1 MHRKA
6 LTLLKR
12 ARFSSRHYS
21 ACIVCSSST
30 NNDVMKINGATA
42 NVSTP
47 INGAS
52 IGQIPTAM
60 LQSNLEKAFANNSN
74 ILQRLTP
81 QDSVAVFI
89 DAQNSSPEH
98 FELAQQHLNNSIP
111 SHSLT
116 TIKRIYGDHGTL
128 FVTWD
133 KSILRHKLHVPYHY
147 PNKHLP
153 NLHNAD
159 PLIIMDIMETLYNN
173 PAKAYILVTGDGDF
187 TPVVHKLKE
196 AGKIVI
202 GYGREKST
210 SDALSS
216 ACHYFVDT
224 QELIDA
230 ENKRMMEEKERR
242 QEEGK
247 ALAKKLA
254 VEKRKKEEEL
264 ADTEQKRKEKEQA
277 ATEQKRLEELPNR
290 YLQSVSPRSFPTFEA
305 TTQFIS
311 LLAGNLFTNPLRI
324 RALPKD
330 PQIATISNTEVT
342 EKLETTEKTAN
353 PSQLLTK
360 EEILEELA
368 KREQDALDGWVQL
381 DRLGNLIDSKK
392 FGYKK
397 LSQLFD
403 DMTEV
408 DIKKTGRKKHNLR
421 VRRRL
426 PAIET
431 STEKTEANSEAT
443 DETEKSSPMLSKND
457 EEDILEELAKRE
469 HEAQGRWVQ
478 LSLLGSSID
487 CKKFGYKKLPELFQ
501 DMAQVEVEI
510 KKKKKKKRAW
520 VRRLLPEIEKS
531 TEKAK
536 QSSSM
541 LAAQKVILEQITKI
555 DDKDTEGW
563 VDMSVL
569 GNSIEYKKLG
579 VKKLST
585 LFHDMAEV
593 ETEKRKSSMYVRTRP
608 SDKQAYCHD

>member
-1 MHRKA
+1 
-6 LTLLKR
+6 
-12 ARFSSRHYS
+12 
-21 ACIVCSSST
+21 
-30 NNDVMKINGATA
+30 MKINGATA
-42 NVSTP
+42 NASTQ

-52 IGQIPTAM
+52 IGHIPTVM
-60 LQSNLEKAFANNSN
+60 LQSNVGNKFTSNSN

-89 DAQNSSPEH
+89 DAQNSSPEQ

-202 GYGREKST
+202 GYGLEKST

-216 ACHYFVDT
+216 ACHCFVNT
-224 QELIDA
+224 QELIDT

-277 ATEQKRLEELPNR
+277 AAEQKCLEELPNR
-290 YLQSVSPRSFPTFEA
+290 YLQSVSPGNFPTFEA

-311 LLAGNLFTNPLRI
+311 LLAGDLFTNPLRTK
-324 RALPKD
+324 AVPKD
-330 PQIATISNTEVT
+330 QAIPTTSNTEVI
-342 EKLETTEKTAN
+342 EKFETTEKTADS
-353 PSQLLTK
+353 SQLLTK

-368 KREQDALDGWVQL
+368 KREKDAKDRWVQL
-381 DRLGNLIDSKK
+381 DRLGSLIDSKK
-392 FGYKK
+392 FGYNK
-397 LSQLFD
+397 LSKLFRN
-403 DMTEV
+403 MNEVEVGLTET
-408 DIKKTGRKKHNLR
+408 KFL

-426 PAIET
+426 
-431 STEKTEANSEAT
+431 
-443 DETEKSSPMLSKND
+443 
-457 EEDILEELAKRE
+457 
-469 HEAQGRWVQ
+469 
-478 LSLLGSSID
+478 
-487 CKKFGYKKLPELFQ
+487 F
-501 DMAQVEVEI
+501 
-510 KKKKKKKRAW
+510 
-520 VRRLLPEIEKS
+520 EIEKS
-531 TEKAK
+531 TKKMER
-536 QSSSM
+536 SSGL
-541 LAAQKVILEQITKI
+541 LAAQKVILEEMSKR
-555 DDKDTEGW
+555 DDMDREGW
-563 VDMSVL
+563 IDMSVL
-569 GNSIEYKKLG
+569 GRSIDRKKLG

-593 ETEKRKSSMYVRTRP
+593 ETEIRKSSMYVRTRP
-608 SDKQAYCHD
+608 GDKQADCHIDKGRQLLVC